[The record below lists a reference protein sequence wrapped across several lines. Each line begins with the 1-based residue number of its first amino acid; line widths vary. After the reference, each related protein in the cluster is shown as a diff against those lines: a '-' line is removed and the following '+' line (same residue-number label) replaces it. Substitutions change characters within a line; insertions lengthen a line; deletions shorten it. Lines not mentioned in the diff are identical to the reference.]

1 VGDATWADGAAVVG
15 GLVGVLWI
23 ALAVAVGVWVFAGIW
38 VVSRVVSRR
47 LERRYLPGVSRWSR
61 RRSGLAEDAGPWACP
76 ACSSV
81 NPPTTIACY
90 RCSVE
95 RPAEAPELRAVAT
108 DPGIYHRPV
117 PPNEFDPSRYRG
129 PGSPPP
135 ADAASAEPPG
145 KPLGDPS

>member
-1 VGDATWADGAAVVG
+1 
-15 GLVGVLWI
+15 
-23 ALAVAVGVWVFAGIW
+23 

-81 NPPTTIACY
+81 NPPTTTACY